1 MQRYVSLALLLLFVF
16 VGIPLS
22 PLTGWGVE
30 PTVKKTATSPSAT
43 VKKVSTSLPTSGK
56 KATAGKSAAGTTA
69 PAKATAVKKECPP
82 DKKTAPAKKQALV
95 KERATVK
102 EKTTVATKTSGRQK
116 KPAQKTTGKQT
127 VTKPAQVS
135 AQRSSIEPP
144 AKQVTRKNKRG
155 GRAPLA
161 APAAVANTGALPDIA
176 EQISSKSVMVMDAAT
191 GEAIFAKAPDAPR
204 QPASTIKIVTGMI
217 ALKSLEDDDFVRVSP
232 KAAGMPSSKVNLD
245 PGQSYKADD
254 LINAVLL
261 ASANDASVA
270 LAEGISG
277 SEEQFANL
285 MTMSARMWGASNTV
299 CRTASG
305 LTAEGQQSTARD
317 LANLFRYAM
326 RHEDFAR
333 RMHERSI
340 STSYGKSL
348 RNHNKALWRIDGADG
363 GKTGYTTAARQTY
376 VGQFSRDGH
385 TIVVA
390 IMGSESMWADL
401 AKLVNYGFEKKRRD
415 ELARGASKASGAW
428 DGNVSIN

>member
-1 MQRYVSLALLLLFVF
+1 MLRFFSLATLVLFFLLGLIVS
-16 VGIPLS
+16 PLS
-22 PLTGWGVE
+22 GESADLVTKKAESGQST
-30 PTVKKTATSPSAT
+30 TVKKAPTGRSAPAQQPKASQPANRKSTPTKAAIATKAGTADKKASAAKRKTLSKKAPKVDDKT
-43 VKKVSTSLPTSGK
+43 VAPKT
-56 KATAGKSAAGTTA
+56 KATASSGKQRVEKPAAAKTTTVSARKPA
-69 PAKATAVKKECPP
+69 PLPAN
-82 DKKTAPAKKQALV
+82 KTA
-95 KERATVK
+95 
-102 EKTTVATKTSGRQK
+102 RQK
-116 KPAQKTTGKQT
+116 KRP
-127 VTKPAQVS
+127 
-135 AQRSSIEPP
+135 
-144 AKQVTRKNKRG
+144 N
-155 GRAPLA
+155 RAPSVA
-161 APAAVANTGALPDIA
+161 ASAVGNRGDIA
-176 EQISSKSVMVMDAAT
+176 CQISAKSVMVMDANS

-217 ALKSLEDDDFVRVSP
+217 ALKSLKTDQYIRVST
-232 KAAGMPSSKVNLD
+232 KAAGMPSSKINLES
-245 PGQSYKADD
+245 GNSYKAND

-285 MTMSARMWGASNTV
+285 MTMSARMWGATNTV

-363 GKTGYTTAARQTY
+363 GKTGYTIAARQTY

-401 AKLVNYGFEKKRRD
+401 AKLVSYGFDKKRQD
-415 ELARGASKASGAW
+415 DLARGADRAASGQ
-428 DGNVSIN
+428 GNGVTLN